1 MPITRIEHVAC
12 NVADPVAIAA
22 WYVRHL
28 GMRVARHGGG
38 PTEVHFLADA
48 AGATVLEFYN
58 NPAAAI
64 PDYAS
69 LHPMQMHV
77 AFASDDPDGDAA
89 ALEAAGATRVDTSD
103 LPDGSR
109 LVMMRDPWGLAV
121 QLVRRAAPLLG

>member
-1 MPITRIEHVAC
+1 MAC